1 MGRLHNKIKQ
11 LKFAAYCY
19 KKGQDSRFVRT
30 VKQLSDKNNLI
41 YVESYGNERTDDTVF
56 FIDMEES
63 HSGFFAEHNRLL
75 AMLYFADK
83 YDMLPVVKY
92 HKGYC
97 YAEKKPVNGTT
108 NPFEYYFEQPA
119 GISLEELKSYKRVF
133 RSRKENSYEVNKLC
147 DDPNGYTRSE
157 EYLNEMARI
166 TARYIRLNS
175 IVKEKIST
183 EIAGLFG
190 NYNKS
195 AATEAEVNSIIEN
208 GIIEDGISIKVLA
221 VHVRGTDFKQN
232 FNGHPVSVGVDEYL
246 ETAVTAFE
254 KGGYEKVFLATDDSE
269 ALAKFSEK
277 FDDKLIYYKDVVRS
291 DGSDTVMHSRMSREN
306 HHYLLGYEVL
316 RDMYTLSACSGLIA
330 GLSQVSY
337 AARIQKKSTGK
348 EYSDLI
354 ILNKGINY
362 HKKNNCPS

>member
-1 MGRLHNKIKQ
+1 MGRLQNKIRQ
-11 LKFAAYCY
+11 LKFAIYCY

-30 VKQLSDKNNLI
+30 VKQLTDRNNLI
-41 YVESYGNERTDDTVF
+41 YVESYGNKQVSDTVF

-75 AMLYFADK
+75 ALLYFADK
-83 YDMLPVVKY
+83 YDMKPVVKY
-92 HKGYC
+92 HAGYC
-97 YAEKKPVNGTT
+97 YAEKHPVNGTT

-119 GISLEELKSYKRVF
+119 GISLEELRSYKRVF

-157 EYLNEMARI
+157 QYLNEMARI

-175 IVKEKIST
+175 IVKEKLDKEISDLLGT
-183 EIAGLFG
+183 G
-190 NYNKS
+190 
-195 AATEAEVNSIIEN
+195 
-208 GIIEDGISIKVLA
+208 KVLA
-221 VHVRGTDFKQN
+221 AHVRGTDFKQN
-232 FNGHPVSVGVDEYL
+232 FNGHPVSVGSDEYL
-246 ETAVTAFE
+246 ETTVRTFNEGA
-254 KGGYEKVFLATDDSE
+254 YEKVFLATDDSE
-269 ALAKFSEK
+269 ALEK
-277 FDDKLIYYKDVVRS
+277 YRRQFGDKLVFYKDVVRS
-291 DGSDTVMHSRMSREN
+291 SGNDTVMHSDMQREN

-316 RDMYTLSACSGLIA
+316 RDMYTLAACDGLIA

-348 EYSDLI
+348 EYDDLI
-354 ILNKGINY
+354 ILDKGINY

>member
-1 MGRLHNKIKQ
+1 MSRLQNKIKQ
-11 LKFAAYCY
+11 LKFALYCY

-30 VKQLSDKNNLI
+30 VKQLTDKNNLI
-41 YVESYGNERTDDTVF
+41 YVESYGNKQNSDTVF

-83 YDMLPVVKY
+83 YDMKPVVKY

-97 YAEKKPVNGTT
+97 YAEKKPVNGTM

-166 TARYIRLNS
+166 TAKYIRLNS
-175 IVKEKIST
+175 IVEDKMSKEISELLGINRNSQNNKI
-183 EIAGLFG
+183 
-190 NYNKS
+190 
-195 AATEAEVNSIIEN
+195 
-208 GIIEDGISIKVLA
+208 LA

-232 FNGHPVSVGVDEYL
+232 FNGHPVNVGIDEYL
-246 ETAVTAFE
+246 ETTIHTFE
-254 KGGYEKVFLATDDSE
+254 KGGYDKVFLATDDTL
-269 ALAKFSEK
+269 ALEK
-277 FDDKLIYYKDVVRS
+277 YRKQFGDKVVFYEDVVRS
-291 DGSDTVMHSRMSREN
+291 DGNDTVMHSQMSREN

-316 RDMYTLSACSGLIA
+316 RDMYTLAACDGLIA

-348 EYSDLI
+348 DYSDLI

-362 HKKNNCPS
+362 HKKSNCPS

>member
-1 MGRLHNKIKQ
+1 MGRLQNKIKQ
-11 LKFAAYCY
+11 LKFAIYCY

-41 YVESYGNERTDDTVF
+41 YVETYGNKQNSDTIF

-83 YDMLPVVKY
+83 YDMKPVVKY

-97 YAEKKPVNGTT
+97 YAEKNPVNGTT
-108 NPFEYYFEQPA
+108 NPFEYYFEQPS
-119 GISLEELKSYKRVF
+119 GISLEDIKSYKRVF

-166 TARYIRLNS
+166 TAKYIRLNS
-175 IVKEKIST
+175 IVKEKLDKEILGLLEDDMSVRNDISC
-183 EIAGLFG
+183 
-190 NYNKS
+190 
-195 AATEAEVNSIIEN
+195 
-208 GIIEDGISIKVLA
+208 KVLA

-232 FNGHPVSVGVDEYL
+232 FNGHPVSVGADEYL
-246 ETAVTAFE
+246 EAAVGTFE
-254 KGGYEKVFLATDDSE
+254 RGAYEKVFLATDDSV
-269 ALAKFSEK
+269 ALEKFSKK
-277 FDDKLIYYKDVVRS
+277 FGDKLTFYKDVVRS
-291 DGSDTVMHSRMSREN
+291 KGDDTVMHSQIEREN

-316 RDMYTLSACSGLIA
+316 RDMYTLAACDGLIA

-348 EYSDLI
+348 EYSDLV

>member
-1 MGRLHNKIKQ
+1 MGRFKNKLEQ
-11 LKFAAYCY
+11 LKFAVYCY

-30 VKQLSDKNNLI
+30 VRQLTGKNNLI
-41 YVESYGNERTDDTVF
+41 YVESYGDKRNDDTVF

-83 YDMLPVVKY
+83 YDMKPVVKY

-97 YAEKKPVNGTT
+97 YAEKQPVNGTM
-108 NPFEYYFEQPA
+108 NPFEYYFEQPS
-119 GISLEELKSYKRVF
+119 GISLEELKSFKRVF

-166 TARYIRLNS
+166 TAKYIRLNS
-175 IVKEKIST
+175 IVKEKMDA
-183 EIAGLFG
+183 EILELLKNDAG
-190 NYNKS
+190 K
-195 AATEAEVNSIIEN
+195 A
-208 GIIEDGISIKVLA
+208 LA

-232 FNGHPVSVGVDEYL
+232 FNGHPVSVGTDEYL
-246 ETAVTAFE
+246 ETAVRTFE
-254 KGGYEKVFLATDDSE
+254 SGAYDKVFLATDDSE
-269 ALAKFSEK
+269 ALEKFSK
-277 FDDKLIYYKDVVRS
+277 QFGDKLAFYKDVVRS
-291 DGSDTVMHSRMSREN
+291 KGDDTVMHSRLERKN

-316 RDMYTLSACSGLIA
+316 RDMYTLAACDGLIA

>member
-1 MGRLHNKIKQ
+1 MGRLKNKIEQ
-11 LKFAAYCY
+11 LKFAIYCF
-19 KKGQDSRFVRT
+19 KKGQDSRFVKT
-30 VKQLSDKNNLI
+30 VKQLTDKNNLI
-41 YVESYGNERTDDTVF
+41 YVESYGDKQNDDTVF

-83 YDMLPVVKY
+83 YDMKPVVRY

-97 YAEKKPVNGTT
+97 YAEKQPVNGTT

-119 GISLEELKSYKRVF
+119 GIGLKELKSFKRVF

-166 TARYIRLNS
+166 TAKYIRLNS
-175 IVKEKIST
+175 IVKEKMDE
-183 EIAGLFG
+183 EILGLLK
-190 NYNKS
+190 NEIN
-195 AATEAEVNSIIEN
+195 
-208 GIIEDGISIKVLA
+208 KVLA

-232 FNGHPVSVGVDEYL
+232 FNGHPVSVGADEYL
-246 ETAVTAFE
+246 EAAVRTFE
-254 KGGYEKVFLATDDSE
+254 KGAYDKVFLATDDSV
-269 ALAKFSEK
+269 ALEKFSK
-277 FDDKLIYYKDVVRS
+277 QFGDKLTFYKDVVRS
-291 DGSDTVMHSRMSREN
+291 NGNDTVMHSQMSREN

-316 RDMYTLSACSGLIA
+316 RDMYTLAACDGLIA